1 MSQREVAIV
10 GKNNTRALVTGQEE
24 LLVKVNTIGPVDL
37 SAATLTALEN
47 VTVQNPAGA
56 AAVNIQDGGNTITV
70 DILDTQFEKPI
81 TPRILLS
88 STSSNPTGSI
98 NSLTYAVSFASNGTG
113 PALVSTDE
121 GTTYQSIPS
130 GTTLNFDAG
139 GLGWYYEGN
148 KFYWDTTAAGASLII
163 TYNS

>member
-10 GKNNTRALVTGQEE
+10 GKNNTRAQVTGQEE
-24 LLVKVNTIGPVDL
+24 LLVKIN
-37 SAATLTALEN
+37 SATSSLGVIVE
-47 VTVQNPAGA
+47 NPAGA
-56 AAVNIQDGGNTITV
+56 DAVNIQDGGNTITV

-98 NSLTYAVSFASNGTG
+98 NSVTYAVSFASNGAG

-121 GTTYQSIPS
+121 GSTYQSIPA

-139 GLGWYYEGN
+139 GLGWYYEADR
-148 KFYWDTTAAGASLII
+148 FYWDTTAAGASLII
-163 TYNS
+163 TYNG